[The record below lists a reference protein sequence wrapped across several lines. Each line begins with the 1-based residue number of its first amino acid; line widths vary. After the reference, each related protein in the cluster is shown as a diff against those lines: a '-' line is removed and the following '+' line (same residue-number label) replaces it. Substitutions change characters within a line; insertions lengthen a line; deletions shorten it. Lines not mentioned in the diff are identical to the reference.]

1 MRRMSVLML
10 AIATLP
16 AFAVLSPAYA
26 SKHELP
32 SAGTETGMATC
43 YSRHLVGRRTASG
56 KRYDPNKLTAA
67 HSKIPIGSHVKV
79 TNVKNGKSVVVV
91 VNDHMS
97 SHSRGI
103 VIDVSRKACR
113 ELKFGKRGKAEVKL
127 EVLHAKEASN

>member
-1 MRRMSVLML
+1 MRRISIPMI
-10 AIATLP
+10 AIATLL
-16 AFAVLSPAYA
+16 ALAILSPAYA
-26 SKHELP
+26 SKHQL
-32 SAGTETGMATC
+32 SNAGTETGMATC
-43 YSRHLVGRRTASG
+43 YSHHLVGHRTASG

-103 VIDVSRKACR
+103 IMDVSRKACK
-113 ELKFGKRGKAEVKL
+113 ELKFGKGGKAEVKL
-127 EVLHAKEASN
+127 EVLHTKEASN

>member
-67 HSKIPIGSHVKV
+67 HSKN
-79 TNVKNGKSVVVV
+79 T
-91 VNDHMS
+91 D
-97 SHSRGI
+97 R
-103 VIDVSRKACR
+103 
-113 ELKFGKRGKAEVKL
+113 
-127 EVLHAKEASN
+127 